1 MATPGPSSFPG
12 QSLPPSRS
20 AAPCGTR
27 PPAWSLGTVI
37 TKARLVNSG
46 AEVTS
51 VVSVLAAVPALE
63 RALGEAEDL
72 VPGVDGGE
80 TATTR
85 REEWIMY
92 SRKHEYKCTCGEKSP
107 PYMVPPTKGRGRRGA
122 RAPPTEDVRA

>member
-51 VVSVLAAVPALE
+51 VVSVLAAVPAWDSPTRSSPTLTGFGFESRE
-63 RALGEAEDL
+63 RR
-72 VPGVDGGE
+72 V
-80 TATTR
+80 
-85 REEWIMY
+85 WWM
-92 SRKHEYKCTCGEKSP
+92 
-107 PYMVPPTKGRGRRGA
+107 GRGTGGGRHGWAFRG
-122 RAPPTEDVRA
+122 